1 MYRLPHIT
9 FVPPTLRSR
18 LFNSIPPV
26 RNQHYN
32 QILFHS
38 SMPLCCYLNTLL
50 RYIFQLFSITCLLVW
65 SGGGGALFVI
75 EARPGP
81 VCLQGR
87 PELPRARYACVRGG
101 DGVSRRSRGQ
111 EIDGNHGNN
120 TRVLATLY
128 NLQHCHSAQPVR
140 HTQTVVGVVY
150 ATRIVANA
158 EVFRFISC
166 TIS

>member
-1 MYRLPHIT
+1 MFTGSARAPARS
-9 FVPPTLRSR
+9 LRE
-18 LFNSIPPV
+18 
-26 RNQHYN
+26 
-32 QILFHS
+32 
-38 SMPLCCYLNTLL
+38 C
-50 RYIFQLFSITCLLVW
+50 
-65 SGGGGALFVI
+65 
-75 EARPGP
+75 
-81 VCLQGR
+81 
-87 PELPRARYACVRGG
+87 ACVRGG

-140 HTQTVVGVVY
+140 HTQTVVY

-166 TIS
+166 TISERKS

>member
-1 MYRLPHIT
+1 M
-9 FVPPTLRSR
+9 F
-18 LFNSIPPV
+18 
-26 RNQHYN
+26 
-32 QILFHS
+32 
-38 SMPLCCYLNTLL
+38 
-50 RYIFQLFSITCLLVW
+50 TCVQW
-65 SGGGGALFVI
+65 WWGALFVF

-87 PELPRARYACVRGG
+87 PELPRARYASVRVCEVATECRGG
-101 DGVSRRSRGQ
+101 HVVR
-111 EIDGNHGNN
+111 EIDGNHGNY

-158 EVFRFISC
+158 EFLDLFHLLFLRGNPETLCGSR
-166 TIS
+166 T